1 MTPIK
6 RLMLRHGLTV
16 ADLAVISGK
25 SHRIIEYWRSG
36 DWPAPRYILII
47 LAALN
52 EDKIDMDWLSKQI
65 R

>member
-6 RLMLRHGLTV
+6 HLMMRHSLTV

-25 SHRIIEYWRSG
+25 STRIIEYWRSG
-36 DWPAPRYILII
+36 DWPTPRYILII
-47 LAALN
+47 LAALD
-52 EDKIDMDWLSKQI
+52 ESKIDIDWLAEHI